1 MKTGYLPGQVH
12 QSPNSIASVLTPGGR
27 WIISTWDTIRTA
39 PGASVITARIF
50 IPITFPLCI
59 RHGTGSHGMGTAGT
73 TPGATPIGTTA
84 TGATSGLRTA
94 DSLAAMLFTALH
106 RSLQERAEATR
117 EPERFRYG
125 RLIMAT
131 AGTATMK
138 TKGLSGVQWYCQQPA
153 RRERSLNR
161 HPGSQPACPGILL

>member
-1 MKTGYLPGQVH
+1 MKMGYLPGPVH

-27 WIISTWDTIRTA
+27 WIISTWDTIRIV
-39 PGASVITARIF
+39 PGASVITARIS

-84 TGATSGLRTA
+84 TGATSGLRMA
-94 DSLAAMLFTALH
+94 DSLAAMLFTVRP
-106 RSLQERAEATR
+106 RSLRERGEATR

-138 TKGLSGVQWYCQQPA
+138 TKGLFGVQRYCQQPA
-153 RRERSLNR
+153 CRERILNR
-161 HPGSQPACPGILL
+161 HPGSLPGCPAILL